1 MYNSGKVSCAFF
13 KVGQLLK
20 KGHFNVSSAVKVAQL
35 LLVCVLCKRRRL
47 CETRRMA
54 DYLSQLAS
62 SAPSKGHFE
71 AAQMAVGGYLHT
83 AASKRAGSY
92 QTSMLS

>member
-35 LLVCVLCKRRRL
+35 LLVCVLCQRRL

-83 AASKRAGSY
+83 AAASKTTGS
-92 QTSMLS
+92 